1 METVA
6 GRLRFF
12 QIACLLMLLVTFGAS
27 RLARHVWAGKFTA
40 VHWILSLAAIGSAV
54 SGFTLQRRIGNR
66 SELPRQFS
74 ANSTPFTRW
83 RAGHIWRMWSA
94 TMVGGWALL
103 LSEFAGPPLLVNV
116 FFVVALLLLLAWT
129 PGAVPAQAE

>member
-1 METVA
+1 METVVR
-6 GRLRFF
+6 RLRFF
-12 QIACLLMLLVTFGAS
+12 QIACLLMLLLTFGAS
-27 RLARHVWAGKFTA
+27 RLARHEWAGKFTA

-54 SGFTLQRRIGNR
+54 SGFTLQRRIANR
-66 SELPRQFS
+66 SGPSREHA

-116 FFVVALLLLLAWT
+116 FFVLALLLLLVWT
-129 PGAVPAQAE
+129 PGAVPARAE

>member
-1 METVA
+1 MENA
-6 GRLRFF
+6 RGRLRFF

-27 RLARHVWAGKFTA
+27 RLGRHEWQGKFTT
-40 VHWILSLAAIGSAV
+40 VHWILIAAAIGSAI
-54 SGFTLQRRIGNR
+54 SGFTLQRRIANR
-66 SELPRQFS
+66 PAQSSEQ
-74 ANSTPFTRW
+74 ATSTPFNRW

-116 FFVVALLLLLAWT
+116 FFVTGLLLLLAWT
-129 PGAVPAQAE
+129 PGAVPAQDE